1 MTSTTFSTKDDLALQ
16 SRVRDR
22 LERCGHAAMRAVS
35 CTVEQGCIRLTGR
48 TRTYY
53 LKQLAQELARAT
65 PGAGE
70 IANEIRVGNPVRHPS
85 ADHV

>member
-1 MTSTTFSTKDDLALQ
+1 MSITALSVTDDLALENLVRGRLAQ
-16 SRVRDR
+16 S
-22 LERCGHAAMRAVS
+22 GHAAMRTVVCS
-35 CTVEQGCIRLTGR
+35 VEQGCIRLSGR

-70 IANEIRVGNPVRHPS
+70 IENGIRVGS
-85 ADHV
+85 AIGNEG